1 MTTPLFPSPPRL
13 LLRDAM
19 DVTPAQENLTT
30 RHANHGPVR
39 TQALYCLKG
48 GPVMNI
54 IEGWYHHSSVGQI
67 SLSLCR

>member
-19 DVTPAQENLTT
+19 DVAPAQENLTT
-30 RHANHGPVR
+30 RHTDNNTIR
-39 TQALYCLKG
+39 TQALHCLDG
-48 GPVMNI
+48 GLVAKI